1 MGRRSSLIVLSGGA
15 ELRGSDHFECYFLDI
30 LGGGGKKT
38 LSFDTDEASEPRISM
53 SVELFGVGEGALDGF
68 LSSLV
73 DFLAVRRETVFV
85 DGIAVV
91 LPKVAIKFALV
102 VLGTGA

>member
-1 MGRRSSLIVLSGGA
+1 MVSGGA
-15 ELRGSDHFECYFLDI
+15 ELGCFNHFEGYFLDI
-30 LGGGGKKT
+30 LGCCGKKA
-38 LSFDTDEASEPRISM
+38 LSFDTDKASEPRITM
-53 SVELFGVGEGALDGF
+53 SVELFGVGEGALDCF